1 MSDITIPG
9 VTSKIN
15 SDKIIEG
22 LLKVERIPLE
32 RLEKRNELNKDKKKV
47 WQDLN
52 RKISTFRD
60 SAKELYS
67 FKNPFED
74 KNAES
79 SDSSVL
85 TATAA
90 RDAVVEKR
98 NIKVIRTA
106 KADKFISKPIEN
118 DFKLKSGNYVFKIGE
133 KEISVNFRGGSLKS
147 FSEIVNREGAEF
159 LKSSII
165 KVDRDTVYFVLE
177 SKKTGDDNKIHF
189 EKEALTF
196 ADKTGII
203 EKKLSSRRDITP
215 APDTIKQWTERLD
228 EKSYSV
234 SDKKL
239 EINPQKELSIPFSP
253 KIITDD
259 NLILEM
265 NVKIKNIPETE
276 YIPPSPPAGPE
287 IPEPGTLSY
296 ADITINNEAFNID
309 LPEWTAPPPPEKVE
323 DMSILYL
330 SSGGSI
336 KKLPPLSDTEEVQKI
351 QIKLKDYGNS
361 IESLNFRNR
370 NTYKT
375 VSVSDIAV
383 YNPEERGDYSPV
395 NAVSNSSDA
404 ELEIDGIK
412 VTRSTNEIDDL
423 IPGVTL
429 NLKSES
435 SRNIEID
442 VKPDTENIK
451 NTIINFVGN
460 YNNLLTEIQILTRNN
475 QEIIDEIEY
484 FSDDE
489 REKAQERLGV
499 LQGEISLTQMKS
511 RMQRIMMDSYPWND
525 DNVLSMLAEIGI
537 STNSAGGGGVSA
549 AKLRG
554 YMEINEDKLDSV
566 IEARGQDLK
575 HLFGSDTDND
585 LVIDSGL
592 AYSADNYTK
601 AYNETGGIIALKI
614 STIDRNIKRTDTDIE
629 NYNKKLEKIEQQLR
643 RKYGMMEG
651 ALQEM
656 EKSSQSLKNF
666 GNNSSN

>member
-1 MSDITIPG
+1 M
-9 VTSKIN
+9 N
-15 SDKIIEG
+15 
-22 LLKVERIPLE
+22 L
-32 RLEKRNELNKDKKKV
+32 
-47 WQDLN
+47 
-52 RKISTFRD
+52 
-60 SAKELYS
+60 
-67 FKNPFED
+67 
-74 KNAES
+74 
-79 SDSSVL
+79 
-85 TATAA
+85 
-90 RDAVVEKR
+90 
-98 NIKVIRTA
+98 
-106 KADKFISKPIEN
+106 
-118 DFKLKSGNYVFKIGE
+118 
-133 KEISVNFRGGSLKS
+133 
-147 FSEIVNREGAEF
+147 
-159 LKSSII
+159 
-165 KVDRDTVYFVLE
+165 
-177 SKKTGDDNKIHF
+177 KKTGDGNKIHF
-189 EKEALTF
+189 EKEALPF
-196 ADKTGII
+196 AEKTGIV

-215 APDTIKQWTERLD
+215 GPGTVKQWTKTLD

-234 SDKKL
+234 SDKNL
-239 EINPQKELSIPFSP
+239 DINPQKELSIPFSP
-253 KIITDD
+253 VITTDE
-259 NLILEM
+259 NLVLEM
-265 NVKIKNIPETE
+265 NVKITNIPETE
-276 YIPPSPPAGPE
+276 YVPPTPPSGPD
-287 IPEPGTLSY
+287 IPETGTLSY
-296 ADITINNEAFNID
+296 EDITINNEAFNID
-309 LPEWTAPPPPEKVE
+309 LPQWTAPPPPEKVE
-323 DMSILYL
+323 DMSVLFL

-336 KKLPPLSDTEEVQKI
+336 KKLPKLSDTEEVQKI

-375 VSVSDIAV
+375 VSVSDIVV

-404 ELEIDGIK
+404 EIEIDGIK

-489 REKAQERLGV
+489 REKAQGRLGM

-511 RMQRIMMDSYPWND
+511 RMQRIMMNSYPWND
-525 DNVLSMLAEIGI
+525 DNTLSMLAEIGI
-537 STNSAGGGGVSA
+537 STNSSGGGGVSA

-554 YMEINEDKLDSV
+554 YMEINEDKLDRV
-566 IEARGQDLK
+566 IEASGQDLK

-585 LVIDSGL
+585 LVIDTGL
-592 AYSADNYTK
+592 AYSADNYTR

-629 NYNKKLEKIEQQLR
+629 NYNRKLEKVEQQLR

-666 GNNSSN
+666 GNNGSN